1 MFTRRFIVGAT
12 LAGSMLAATAAFAQ
26 SPSQPIVGIS
36 VVTTYSGDARI
47 AAVDPAARTVTLAY
61 TNGATAV
68 RKVGPNVAN
77 FASAKVGDMVAV
89 GFEDRLTFVLAGPN
103 AKVPRGR
110 DVDVTVAASG
120 RNNMAGVTADQTVA
134 NWWVTAVNPS
144 ANTLSVVNPNG
155 GEIRNFTVASQTNR
169 EELARVKP
177 GDYLTAVN
185 TDVAVVSITK
195 K

>member
-1 MFTRRFIVGAT
+1 MFTRRLIVGAA
-12 LAGSMLAATAAFAQ
+12 LAGSMLATTAAFAQ

-47 AAVDPAARTVTLAY
+47 TAVDPTARTVTLAY

-68 RKVGPNVAN
+68 RKVGPTVAN
-77 FASAKVGDMVAV
+77 FATTKVGDMVAIN
-89 GFEDRLTFVLAGPN
+89 FEDRLTFVLAGPN

-110 DVDVTVAASG
+110 DIDVTVSG
-120 RNNMAGVTADQTVA
+120 SGGGNVAGVTAGQTVA

-155 GEIRNFTVASQTNR
+155 GEIRNFTVTSQTSR
-169 EELARVKP
+169 EELSRVKP